1 MADAYDA
8 MVSERPYRKSMTK
21 CEALNE
27 LKKNAGSQFDPHI
40 VDVFVDVIDAL
51 GDVAASS

>member
-1 MADAYDA
+1 
-8 MVSERPYRKSMTK
+8 MTK